1 MPGIVRR
8 TTSLTWVCG
17 ALTCLPETLG
27 PTTATSRLTMP
38 GAAVSTSHTSF
49 IVILV
54 LESKAGQWTLDV
66 SLPMSR
72 CLHRNTAFVG
82 SFNRTLGTRETRGG
96 LCCWHAHD

>member
-1 MPGIVRR
+1 
-8 TTSLTWVCG
+8 
-17 ALTCLPETLG
+17 
-27 PTTATSRLTMP
+27 MP

-66 SLPMSR
+66 RLPMSR

-82 SFNRTLGTRETRGG
+82 HFQRP
-96 LCCWHAHD
+96 